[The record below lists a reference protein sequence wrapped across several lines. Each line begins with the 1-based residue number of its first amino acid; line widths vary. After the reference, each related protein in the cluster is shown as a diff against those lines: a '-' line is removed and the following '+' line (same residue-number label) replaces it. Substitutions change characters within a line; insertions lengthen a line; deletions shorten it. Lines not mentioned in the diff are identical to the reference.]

1 MEKKTNTPALR
12 FREFSGEWQNKAI
25 VDLSETT
32 YGGGTPA
39 TVNPDYWNGDIPWIQ
54 SSDIS
59 EENLWEVIP
68 RKHISKSAVKE
79 SAAKIIPAN
88 SIAIIVRVGV
98 GKLAFL
104 PFSYATSQDFLSL
117 SDLKIDEYFGTC
129 AIWKRLQADL
139 SKVQGTSIKGVTKE
153 ELLAK
158 KVAVPVTEKEAKK
171 IGELA
176 YIFDQNIIHRQ
187 RKIADLER
195 FRQAM
200 LTKLFPAEGASEP
213 ALRFRGFSGEWEILK
228 LKELA
233 DIQTGPFGSQLH
245 KEDYVQ
251 NGTPI
256 VTVEHLGEKFFTEQN
271 LPRVSDEDKKRLQKY
286 TLHEGDIVFS
296 RVGAIDRSSY
306 VDEIHDGWLFSG
318 RCLRVRPGRKVY
330 PLYLYYY
337 LQLASVKNF
346 IYSIAVGGTMP
357 SLNTLILGQV
367 DIMVPN
373 VVAQKKIG
381 DFFAHLDDILSLQK
395 EKLDK
400 LRLLKAALLDRLFV

>member
-213 ALRFRGFSGEWEILK
+213 ALRFKGYASPWIERKVGEILVERNEQAPK
-228 LKELA
+228 SKEYPLKA
-233 DIQTGPFGSQLH
+233 FVAYDG
-245 KEDYVQ
+245 
-251 NGTPI
+251 I
-256 VTVEHLGEKFFTEQN
+256 V
-271 LPRVSDEDKKRLQKY
+271 DKGKRY
-286 TLHEGDIVFS
+286 
-296 RVGAIDRSSY
+296 DRSAL
-306 VDEIHDGWLFSG
+306 VTDTET
-318 RCLRVRPGRKVY
+318 K
-330 PLYLYYY
+330 LYKKTEYGD
-337 LQLASVKNF
+337 F
-346 IYSIAVGGTMP
+346 IYSSNNLETGSIG
-357 SLNTLILGQV
+357 LNKYGKASISPVYGIFHPTDLGVSDFIGYRLIRKDFIQAMIKWRQGVIYGQWRIPES
-367 DIMVPN
+367 DFLQISIMVPS
-373 VVAQKKIG
+373 VEEQKKIG
-381 DFFAHLDDILSLQK
+381 DFFRQLDSYISLQK
-395 EKLDK
+395 EKLEK
-400 LRLLKAALLDRLFV
+400 MRLLKAALLDKLFV

>member
-200 LTKLFPAEGASEP
+200 LTKLFPIEGASEP
-213 ALRFRGFSGEWEILK
+213 ALRFRGFSGPWK
-228 LKELA
+228 KERLGNIV
-233 DIQTGPFGSQLH
+233 DIQSGQDYKNLGPGTIPVYGTGGYMLSVDHALS
-245 KEDYVQ
+245 Y
-251 NGTPI
+251 
-256 VTVEHLGEKFFTEQN
+256 
-271 LPRVSDEDKKRLQKY
+271 DK
-286 TLHEGDIVFS
+286 D
-296 RVGAIDRSSY
+296 AIG
-306 VDEIHDGWLFSG
+306 I
-318 RCLRVRPGRKVY
+318 GRKGTIDKPYILHAPFWTVDTLFY
-330 PLYLYYY
+330 VLPQEGLDL
-337 LQLASVKNF
+337 NF
-346 IYSIAVGGTMP
+346 AYAVFQKINWKALDESTGVP
-357 SLNTLILGQV
+357 SLSKINIG
-367 DIMVPN
+367 N
-373 VVAQKKIG
+373 VVTYFPTYLEQQKIG
-381 DFFAHLDDILSLQK
+381 NFFRQLDLYISLQK

-400 LRLLKAALLDRLFV
+400 MRLLKAALLDKLFV

>member
-1 MEKKTNTPALR
+1 MEKKPNTPALR
-12 FREFSGEWQNKAI
+12 FRGSSGEWRKERFDNLVTRISTAEDTPALPRVEYEDIISGQGRLNKNINQKKSLKIGIKFEKGDILYGKLRPYLQNWLYPAFDGIAVGDFWVLRAKNADGKFI
-25 VDLSETT
+25 YYLIQSDAFQNFTNQTTGTKMPRADWNVVSAAEFVVPHDLLEQKHIGDLAQRLDEKIFLSE
-32 YGGGTPA
+32 
-39 TVNPDYWNGDIPWIQ
+39 
-54 SSDIS
+54 
-59 EENLWEVIP
+59 E
-68 RKHISKSAVKE
+68 KFK
-79 SAAKIIPAN
+79 
-88 SIAIIVRVGV
+88 
-98 GKLAFL
+98 KL
-104 PFSYATSQDFLSL
+104 
-117 SDLKIDEYFGTC
+117 
-129 AIWKRLQADL
+129 
-139 SKVQGTSIKGVTKE
+139 
-153 ELLAK
+153 
-158 KVAVPVTEKEAKK
+158 
-171 IGELA
+171 
-176 YIFDQNIIHRQ
+176 RQ
-187 RKIADLER
+187 

>member
-213 ALRFRGFSGEWEILK
+213 ALRFKGYASPWIERKVGEILVERNEQAPK
-228 LKELA
+228 SKEYPLKA
-233 DIQTGPFGSQLH
+233 FVAYDG
-245 KEDYVQ
+245 
-251 NGTPI
+251 I
-256 VTVEHLGEKFFTEQN
+256 V
-271 LPRVSDEDKKRLQKY
+271 DKGKRY
-286 TLHEGDIVFS
+286 
-296 RVGAIDRSSY
+296 DRSAL
-306 VDEIHDGWLFSG
+306 VTDTET
-318 RCLRVRPGRKVY
+318 K
-330 PLYLYYY
+330 LYKKTEYGD
-337 LQLASVKNF
+337 F
-346 IYSIAVGGTMP
+346 IYSSNNLETGSIG
-357 SLNTLILGQV
+357 LNKYGKASISPVYSIFHPTDLGVSDFIGYRLIRKDFIQAMIKWRQGVIYGQWRIPES
-367 DIMVPN
+367 DFLQISIMVPS
-373 VVAQKKIG
+373 VEEQKKIG
-381 DFFAHLDDILSLQK
+381 DFFRQLDSYISLQK
-395 EKLDK
+395 EKLEK
-400 LRLLKAALLDRLFV
+400 MRLLKAALLDKLFV